1 MFNSL
6 DTKKTLFLFLSPTII
21 IWVILITL
29 FGGFSLYAQESNL
42 EASSN
47 SVSTLKTTLLK
58 ESEKDLR
65 LEGTRIGIFE
75 DINHSKT
82 FSQISDESFIS
93 NFKIYEGYN
102 PNFGFSKSA
111 FWVRI
116 ELENQNKEQSE
127 FLLEIAAPLLDSIT
141 FFYEEEGK
149 YERIVTGDAF
159 EFRKRPVENRY
170 FLFPFQLKP
179 KEKQVF
185 YFKIASTA
193 SLMQFPM
200 RVWTPLTF
208 KQYNH
213 QFQFVFGII
222 YGIIIFI
229 LINNLFLY
237 FNLGKGNSYLYYVIA
252 MACSLLVIANL
263 NGHAYEY
270 LWGNFPFLQQKAL
283 PMCLTF
289 LDFWLVLFSRRF
301 LNTRTFLEKFDKS
314 LRIFGFVQLA
324 FFILTIFLPYQYAI
338 YLSNISATATAIVL
352 LTIGTSAILRGNI
365 SAWFFMSGFTVYI
378 LGYII
383 FALKTSSFLPLNP
396 FTEYSVQAGAALQ
409 VILLSFAIGIRI
421 REIRHEKT
429 DAQRSMMESQ
439 LQANEQLESKVEKRT
454 FELNEKA
461 EALENSYR
469 TVSILSSIGQE
480 ITASLDY
487 DAIFAVLYRYV
498 HDLMDSAFFGVD
510 LYYPDKEQII
520 YAYNIENEV
529 LLPEEK
535 INANNPNNLS
545 AYVVRNKES
554 LFMNDATKDVKKY
567 LPNVEIV
574 VGEVPE
580 SVIAIP
586 LLVGE
591 RVLGV
596 VSVQSFEKN
605 AYTNQH
611 FEIMKTLAS
620 YTAIAL
626 DNASSYSTIRN
637 ANTKTMQSIQYAQRI
652 QEGLLPRP
660 KILTENFDDASVFYR
675 PRDIVSGDFYWFE
688 TLLKEDFD
696 DEFHLNMPNKLKV
709 IALSD
714 CTGHGVP
721 GALMTIMGVNLLNQI
736 IAEGG
741 TWQPDEILTKLDER
755 VRYTFHLEELHTP
768 KSRRN
773 DGMDIGICAIDEEE
787 QVIYYAGAKMPLY
800 IVRNGKIET
809 VKGSPFAI
817 GGSFVSKKKQKEY
830 KINIFKYEK
839 GDNLFLASDGF
850 QDQFGTGDKLELERK
865 YYTRFFRQF
874 LEKIS
879 PLSSAEQYSAF
890 SKELIRWKK
899 TRKQTD
905 DILIMSVKL

>member
-1 MFNSL
+1 
-6 DTKKTLFLFLSPTII
+6 LFSTTPNKEIFLPLLVLLYLFFGELS
-21 IWVILITL
+21 V
-29 FGGFSLYAQESNL
+29 YAQQTTTTSDF
-42 EASSN
+42 
-47 SVSTLKTTLLK
+47 KTILLQ
-58 ESEKDLR
+58 EVDNQLR
-65 LEGTRIGIFE
+65 LEGNYIGIFE
-75 DINHSKT
+75 DKSQSKT
-82 FSQISDESFIS
+82 FAQISDESFLS
-93 NFKIYEGYN
+93 SFEPSEGYN
-102 PNFGFSKSA
+102 PNFGFSNST
-111 FWVRI
+111 FWVRV
-116 ELENQNKEQSE
+116 ELENQNREQNE

-141 FFYEEEGK
+141 FFYK
-149 YERIVTGDAF
+149 VDPNYKSITTGDVF
-159 EFRKRPVENRY
+159 KFSERPIENRY
-170 FLFPFQLKP
+170 FLFPFQLKSN
-179 KEKQVF
+179 EKQVF
-185 YFKIASTA
+185 YFRIASKS

-200 RVWTPLTF
+200 RVWKPLAF
-208 KQYNH
+208 EQYNH
-213 QFQFVFGII
+213 QFQFIFGII

-270 LWGNFPFLQQKAL
+270 LWSDFPFLQQKAL

-289 LDFWLVLFSRRF
+289 LDFWLVLFCRRF
-301 LNTRTFLEKFDKS
+301 LNTRIFLEKFDKA

-324 FFILTIFLPYQYAI
+324 FFILTILLPYQYAI
-338 YLSNISATATAIVL
+338 YLSNLSAAATAIVL
-352 LTIGTSAILRGNI
+352 LTTGTSAILRGNT
-365 SAWFFMSGFTVYI
+365 SAWFFMSGFSVYI

-383 FALKTSSFLPLNP
+383 FALKTSSFLPLNV
-396 FTEYSVQAGAALQ
+396 FTEYSVQVGAALQ

-421 REIRHEKT
+421 REIRNEKN
-429 DAQRSMMESQ
+429 DAQRFMMESQ
-439 LQANEQLESKVEKRT
+439 MEANEQLESKVEERT
-454 FELNEKA
+454 SELNEKA

-487 DAIFAVLYRYV
+487 EAIFAVLYRYV
-498 HDLMDSAFFGVD
+498 RELMDSAFFGVD
-510 LYYPDKEQII
+510 LYYPDKEQIV
-520 YAYNIENEV
+520 YAYNKENEV
-529 LLPEEK
+529 LIPEQR
-535 INANNPNNLS
+535 IDANNPNNLS
-545 AYVVRNKES
+545 AYVIRKKES
-554 LFMNDATKDVKKY
+554 LFINDAESEIQKY
-567 LPNVEIV
+567 LPNIEVIV
-574 VGEVPE
+574 GKAPK

-586 LLVGE
+586 LLIGE

-596 VSVQSFEKN
+596 VSVQSFDKN
-605 AYTNQH
+605 AYSNQH

-626 DNASSYSTIRN
+626 DNASSYSKIRN
-637 ANTKTMQSIQYAQRI
+637 ANTKTMQSIRYAQRI

-660 KILTENFDDASVFYR
+660 RILTENFDEASVFYR

-688 TLLKEDFD
+688 TLLKGNFD
-696 DEFHLNMPNKLKV
+696 DDLHQNMPNKLKM
-709 IALSD
+709 IALAD

-741 TWQPDEILTKLDER
+741 TWQPDEILEKLDER
-755 VRYTFHLEELHTP
+755 VRHTFHLEEMHTI

-787 QVIYYAGAKMPLY
+787 RVIYYAGAKMPLY

-809 VKGSPFAI
+809 IKGSSFAI
-817 GGSFVSKKKQKEY
+817 GGSFVSKKKKKEY
-830 KINIFKYEK
+830 KINIFRYEK

-850 QDQFGTGDKLELERK
+850 QDQFGIDEKADNKMERK

-879 PLSSAEQYSAF
+879 ILSTVEQYSEF

-899 TRKQTD
+899 TTKQTD
-905 DILIMSVKL
+905 DILVMSVKL

>member
-1 MFNSL
+1 L
-6 DTKKTLFLFLSPTII
+6 GD
-21 IWVILITL
+21 
-29 FGGFSLYAQESNL
+29 FSAYAQQST
-42 EASSN
+42 
-47 SVSTLKTTLLK
+47 STLETALLK
-58 ESEKDLR
+58 QAEKGLR
-65 LEGTRIGIFE
+65 LEGNRIGIFE
-75 DINHSKT
+75 DINHNKT
-82 FSQISDESFIS
+82 FEQISEERFLS
-93 NFKIYEGYN
+93 NFKVYEGYN
-102 PNFGFSKSA
+102 PNFGFSESA

-116 ELENQNKEQSE
+116 ELENQDKEQNE
-127 FLLEIAAPLLDSIT
+127 FLFEIAAPLLDSII
-141 FFYEEEGK
+141 FFYKEEGK
-149 YERIVTGDAF
+149 YTSVVTGDAF
-159 EFRKRPVENRY
+159 EFSQRPVQNRY
-170 FLFPFQLKP
+170 FLFPFQLKTQ
-179 KEKQVF
+179 EKQVF
-185 YFKIASTA
+185 YFRIASKA

-200 RVWTPLTF
+200 RVWTPLAF
-208 KQYNH
+208 EQYNH
-213 QFQFVFGII
+213 QFQFIFGII

-252 MACSLLVIANL
+252 MACSLLVIGNL

-289 LDFWLVLFSRRF
+289 LDFWLVLFCRRF
-301 LNTRTFLEKFDKS
+301 LNTRTFLEKFDKA
-314 LRIFGFVQLA
+314 LRVFGFVQLA
-324 FFILTIFLPYQYAI
+324 FFIFTILLPYQYAI
-338 YLSNISATATAIVL
+338 YLSNFSAAATAIVL
-352 LTIGTSAILRGNI
+352 LITGTSAILRGDI
-365 SAWFFMSGFTVYI
+365 SAWFFMSGFSVYI

-383 FALKTSSFLPLNP
+383 FALKTSSFLPLNA
-396 FTEYSVQAGAALQ
+396 FTEYSVQVGAALQ

-421 REIRHEKT
+421 REIRNEKD
-429 DAQRSMMESQ
+429 DAQRSMMETQ
-439 LQANEQLESKVEKRT
+439 MEANEQLESKVEERT
-454 FELNEKA
+454 SELNEKA

-498 HDLMDSAFFGVD
+498 HELMDSAFFGVD
-510 LYYPDKEQII
+510 LYYPDKEQIV
-520 YAYNIENEV
+520 YAYNIENDI
-529 LLPEEK
+529 LLPEQK
-535 INANNPNNLS
+535 IDANNPNNLS
-545 AYVVRNKES
+545 AYVIRKKEN
-554 LFMNDATKDVKKY
+554 LFINDAENEIKDY
-567 LPNVEIV
+567 LPNIEIV
-574 VGEVPE
+574 VGEAPK

-586 LLVGE
+586 LLLGE
-591 RVLGV
+591 RILGV

-605 AYTNQH
+605 AYTSQH
-611 FEIMKTLAS
+611 LEIMKTLAS

-637 ANTKTMQSIQYAQRI
+637 ANTKTMQSIRYAQRI

-660 KILTENFDDASVFYR
+660 RILTDNFDEASVFYR

-688 TLLKEDFD
+688 TLHKEDFD
-696 DEFHLNMPNKLKV
+696 DELHQNMPNKLKM
-709 IALSD
+709 IALAD

-741 TWQPDEILTKLDER
+741 TWQPDEILEKLDER
-755 VRYTFHLEELHTP
+755 VRQTFHLEEIHTT

-787 QVIYYAGAKMPLY
+787 RVIYYAGAKMPLY

-809 VKGSPFAI
+809 IRGSSFAI
-817 GGSFVSKKKQKEY
+817 GGSFVSKKKKKEY
-830 KINIFKYEK
+830 KINIFRYEK

-850 QDQFGTGDKLELERK
+850 QDQFGGDNITERK

-879 PLSSAEQYSAF
+879 VLSASEQYSAF

-899 TRKQTD
+899 TKKQTD
-905 DILIMSVKL
+905 DILVMSVKL

>member
-1 MFNSL
+1 M
-6 DTKKTLFLFLSPTII
+6 
-21 IWVILITL
+21 IL
-29 FGGFSLYAQESNL
+29 GGFSVYAQQNN
-42 EASSN
+42 SN
-47 SVSTLKTTLLK
+47 SIFKTAILTDL
-58 ESEKDLR
+58 ENDLR
-65 LEGTRIGIFE
+65 LEGNSVGIFE
-75 DINHSKT
+75 DTNHSKT
-82 FSQISDESFIS
+82 FAQISEKSFLS
-93 NFKIYEGYN
+93 NFKASEGYN
-102 PNFGFSKSA
+102 PNFGFSEST

-141 FFYEEEGK
+141 FFYQQGDT
-149 YERIVTGDAF
+149 YESIITGDAF
-159 EFRKRPVENRY
+159 EFSNRPVENRY

-179 KEKQVF
+179 TESKVF
-185 YFKIASTA
+185 YFRIASES

-200 RVWTPLTF
+200 RVWKPLTF
-208 KQYNH
+208 EKYNH
-213 QFQFVFGII
+213 QFQFIFGII

-289 LDFWLVLFSRRF
+289 LDFWLVLFCRRF
-301 LNTRTFLEKFDKS
+301 LNTRIFLEKFDKA

-324 FFILTIFLPYQYAI
+324 FFILTILLPYQYAI

-352 LTIGTSAILRGNI
+352 LTTGTSAILRGNS
-365 SAWFFMSGFTVYI
+365 SAWFFMSGFSVYI

-383 FALKTSSFLPLNP
+383 FALKTSSFLPLNY
-396 FTEYSVQAGAALQ
+396 FTEYSVQVGAALQ

-421 REIRHEKT
+421 REIRNEKN

-439 LQANEQLESKVEKRT
+439 LQANEHLESKVEERT
-454 FELNEKA
+454 SELNEKA

-498 HDLMDSAFFGVD
+498 HDLMDASFFGVD
-510 LYYPDKEQII
+510 LYYPDKEQIVYI
-520 YAYNIENEV
+520 YSIENGV

-535 INANNPNNLS
+535 VNSNNPNNLS
-545 AYVVRNKES
+545 AYVIRKRES
-554 LFMNDATKDVKKY
+554 LFMNDAESEVKNY
-567 LPNVEIV
+567 LPNAEVV
-574 VGEVPE
+574 VGEFPE

-626 DNASSYSTIRN
+626 DNASSYSKIRN
-637 ANTKTMQSIQYAQRI
+637 ANTKTMQSIRYAQRI

-660 KILTENFDDASVFYR
+660 KILTENFIDASVFYR

-688 TLLKEDFD
+688 TILKKDFD
-696 DEFHLNMPNKLKV
+696 DELHQNMPNKLKM
-709 IALSD
+709 IALGD

-741 TWQPDEILTKLDER
+741 TWQPDEILKKLDER
-755 VRYTFHLEELHTP
+755 VRHTFHLEESHTL

-787 QVIYYAGAKMPLY
+787 KIIYYAGAKMPFY
-800 IVRNGKIET
+800 IVRNGKIEII
-809 VKGSPFAI
+809 KGSPFAI

-830 KINIFKYEK
+830 NIYIFKYEK

-850 QDQFGTGDKLELERK
+850 QDQFGTGDRTSSKEERK
-865 YYTRFFRQF
+865 YYTRFFREF

-879 PLSSAEQYSAF
+879 PLSASEQYSAF

>member
-1 MFNSL
+1 MLN
-6 DTKKTLFLFLSPTII
+6 TIQIKKIFLSLFNIIWII
-21 IWVILITL
+21 I
-29 FGGFSLYAQESNL
+29 FGGFPVYAQQ
-42 EASSN
+42 
-47 SVSTLKTTLLK
+47 TTKTDFKTTLLK
-58 ESEKDLR
+58 ETEGELR
-65 LEGTRIGIFE
+65 LEGNYVGIFE

-82 FSQISDESFIS
+82 FAQVSDENFLS
-93 NFKIYEGYN
+93 NFKVSEGYN
-102 PNFGFSKSA
+102 PNFGFSESV
-111 FWVRI
+111 FWIRI
-116 ELENQNKEQSE
+116 ELENQNKEQNK

-141 FFYEEEGK
+141 FFHKTAGK
-149 YERIVTGDAF
+149 YKSIITGDAF
-159 EFRKRPVENRY
+159 EFSKRPIENRY
-170 FLFPFQLKP
+170 FLFPFQLNST
-179 KEKQVF
+179 EKQIF
-185 YFKIASTA
+185 YFRIASKA

-200 RVWTPLTF
+200 RVWKPLAF
-208 KQYNH
+208 EQYNH
-213 QFQFVFGII
+213 QFQFIFGII

-229 LINNLFLY
+229 LINNLFL
-237 FNLGKGNSYLYYVIA
+237 FFSLGKGNSYLYYVIA

-289 LDFWLVLFSRRF
+289 LDFWLVLFCRRF
-301 LNTRTFLEKFDKS
+301 LNTRVFLEKFDRT
-314 LRIFGFVQLA
+314 LRIFGFVQLG
-324 FFILTIFLPYQYAI
+324 FFILTLFLPYQYAI
-338 YLSNISATATAIVL
+338 FLSNISAIATAIVL
-352 LTIGTSAILRGNI
+352 LTTGTSAVWRGNK

-383 FALKTSSFLPLNP
+383 FALKTSSFLPLNA
-396 FTEYSVQAGAALQ
+396 FTEYSVQVGAALQ

-421 REIRHEKT
+421 REIRGEKN
-429 DAQRSMMESQ
+429 DAQRLMMESQ
-439 LQANEQLESKVEKRT
+439 IQANEQLESKVEERT
-454 FELNEKA
+454 HELNDKA

-498 HDLMDSAFFGVD
+498 HELVDSAFFGVD
-510 LYYPDKEQII
+510 LYYPDKEQIV

-529 LLPEEK
+529 LLPEKK
-535 INANNPNNLS
+535 INSNNPNNLS
-545 AYVVRNKES
+545 AYVVRKRDS
-554 LFMNDATKDVKKY
+554 LFINDAEKEINRY
-567 LPNVEIV
+567 LPKVEII
-574 VGEVPE
+574 VGKFPE

-586 LLVGE
+586 LLIGE

-596 VSVQSFEKN
+596 VSVQSFQKN
-605 AYTNQH
+605 AYTSQH

-626 DNASSYSTIRN
+626 DNASSYSKIRN
-637 ANTKTMQSIQYAQRI
+637 ANTKTMQSIRYAQRI

-696 DEFHLNMPNKLKV
+696 DELHQNMPNKLKM
-709 IALSD
+709 IALGD

-721 GALMTIMGVNLLNQI
+721 GALMTIMGINLLNQI

-741 TWQPDEILTKLDER
+741 IWQPDEILTKLDER
-755 VRYTFHLEELHTP
+755 VRHTFHLEELHTP

-809 VKGSPFAI
+809 IKGSPFAI
-817 GGSFVSKKKQKEY
+817 GGSFVSKKKEKEY
-830 KINIFKYEK
+830 TINILKYEK
-839 GDNLFLASDGF
+839 GDNIFLASDGF
-850 QDQFGTGDKLELERK
+850 QDQFGADETMDIHTERK
-865 YYTRFFRQF
+865 YYTRFFREF

-879 PLSSAEQYSAF
+879 ILSTVEQYSSF

>member
-1 MFNSL
+1 MFSIIP
-6 DTKKTLFLFLSPTII
+6 TKKIVPPLLFLLT
-21 IWVILITL
+21 VIFIAS
-29 FGGFSLYAQESNL
+29 FGGFSLYAQTTVS
-42 EASSN
+42 EAGFKTILLQENEN
-47 SVSTLKTTLLK
+47 S
-58 ESEKDLR
+58 LR
-65 LEGTRIGIFE
+65 LKGNQIGIFE

-82 FSQISDESFIS
+82 FKEISDPTFLA
-93 NFKIYEGYN
+93 NFKTVEGYN
-102 PNFGFSKSA
+102 PNFGFTKSA
-111 FWVRI
+111 FWVRL
-116 ELENQNKEQSE
+116 ELENQTKEQND
-127 FLLEIAAPLLDSIT
+127 FLIEIASPNLDSIT
-141 FFYEEEGK
+141 FFYQEQQNYK
-149 YERIVTGDAF
+149 NIITGDAF
-159 EFRKRPVENRY
+159 EFTNRPIQNRY
-170 FLFPFQLKP
+170 FLFPFELKST
-179 KEKQVF
+179 EKQVV
-185 YFKIASTA
+185 YFKIAVESG
-193 SLMQFPM
+193 LMQFPL
-200 RVWTPLTF
+200 RVWQPLAF
-208 KQYNH
+208 EQYNH
-213 QFQFVFGII
+213 EFQFVFGII

-237 FNLGKGNSYLYYVIA
+237 FTLGKGNSYLFYVIA
-252 MACSLLVIANL
+252 MACSLIVIANL

-270 LWGNFPFLQQKAL
+270 LWRNLPFLQQKAL
-283 PMCLTF
+283 PMSLTL
-289 LDFWLVLFSRRF
+289 LDFWLVLFCRRF
-301 LNTRTFLEKFDKS
+301 LNTSIFLEKFDKA

-324 FFILTIFLPYQYAI
+324 FFVLTIFLPYQYAI
-338 YLSNISATATAIVL
+338 YLSNLSATATAIVL
-352 LTIGTSAILRGNI
+352 LTTGISAILRGNV
-365 SAWFFMSGFTVYI
+365 SAWFFISGFSVYI

-383 FALKTSSFLPLNP
+383 YALKTSSFLPLNP
-396 FTEYSVQAGAALQ
+396 ITEYSVQVGAALQ

-421 REIRHEKT
+421 REIRAERNEV
-429 DAQRSMMESQ
+429 QRSMMESQ
-439 LQANEQLESKVEKRT
+439 VQANEQLESKVEERT
-454 FELNEKA
+454 SELNEKA
-461 EALENSYR
+461 DALENSYR

-498 HDLMDSAFFGVD
+498 HELMDSAFFGVD
-510 LYYPDKEQII
+510 LYYPDKEQIV
-520 YAYNIENEV
+520 YAYNIENGV

-545 AYVVRNKES
+545 AYVIRKKES
-554 LFMNDATKDVKKY
+554 LFINDAESEIQNY
-567 LPNVEIV
+567 LPNIELL
-574 VGEVPE
+574 VGEAPK
-580 SVIAIP
+580 SLIIIP

-626 DNASSYSTIRN
+626 DNASSYSKIRN
-637 ANTKTMQSIQYAQRI
+637 ANTKTMQSIRYAQRI

-660 KILTENFDDASVFYR
+660 RILTENFDEASVFYR

-688 TLLKEDFD
+688 TLLKENFD
-696 DEFHLNMPNKLKV
+696 DQLHQNMPKKLKM
-709 IALSD
+709 IAVAD

-736 IAEGG
+736 IADGG
-741 TWQPDEILTKLDER
+741 TWQPDEILTKLDEQ
-755 VRYTFHLEELHTP
+755 VRHTFHLDELHTL
-768 KSRRN
+768 KDRRS

-787 QVIYYAGAKMPLY
+787 LVIYYAGAKMPLY

-809 VKGSPFAI
+809 IKGSPFAI

-830 KINIFKYEK
+830 KINIFRYEK

-850 QDQFGTGDKLELERK
+850 QDQFGGDNKIERK

-879 PLSSAEQYSAF
+879 VLSTVEQYSAF
-890 SKELIRWKK
+890 SKELVRWKK
-899 TRKQTD
+899 NRKQTD

>member
-1 MFNSL
+1 M
-6 DTKKTLFLFLSPTII
+6 
-21 IWVILITL
+21 
-29 FGGFSLYAQESNL
+29 GGFSAYAQQ
-42 EASSN
+42 SN
-47 SVSTLKTTLLK
+47 SKSNFTTAILKPA
-58 ESEKDLR
+58 ENNLR
-65 LEGTRIGIFE
+65 LEGTTVGIFE
-75 DINHSKT
+75 DTNHNKT
-82 FSQISDESFIS
+82 FAQISEESFVS
-93 NFKIYEGYN
+93 NFKPSEGYN
-102 PNFGFSKSA
+102 PNFGFSESA

-116 ELENQNKEQSE
+116 ELENQNKEQDN
-127 FLLEIAAPLLDSIT
+127 FLIEIAAPLLDSIA
-141 FFYEEEGK
+141 FFYKEEGK
-149 YERIVTGDAF
+149 YEKIITGDTF
-159 EFRKRPVENRY
+159 EFSERPIENRY
-170 FLFPFQLKP
+170 FLFPFQLRP
-179 KEKQVF
+179 QEKQVF
-185 YFKIASTA
+185 YFKIASKA

-200 RVWTPLTF
+200 RVWKPLAF
-208 KQYNH
+208 EQYNH
-213 QFQFVFGII
+213 QFQFIFGII

-270 LWGNFPFLQQKAL
+270 LWSNFPFLQQKAL

-289 LDFWLVLFSRRF
+289 LDFWLVLFCRRF
-301 LNTRTFLEKFDKS
+301 LNTRTFLEKFDKA
-314 LRIFGFVQLA
+314 LRVFGFVQLA

-338 YLSNISATATAIVL
+338 YLSNLSAAATALVL
-352 LTIGTSAILRGNI
+352 LITGTSAILRGNT
-365 SAWFFMSGFTVYI
+365 SAWFFISGFSVYI

-383 FALKTSSFLPLNP
+383 FALKTSSFLPLNA
-396 FTEYSVQAGAALQ
+396 FTEYSVQVGAALQ
-409 VILLSFAIGIRI
+409 VILLSFAIGVRI
-421 REIRHEKT
+421 REIRNEKN

-439 LQANEQLESKVEKRT
+439 VEANEQLESKVEERT
-454 FELNEKA
+454 SELNEKA

-487 DAIFAVLYRYV
+487 EAIFAVLYRYV
-498 HDLMDSAFFGVD
+498 HELMDSPFFGVD
-510 LYYPDKEQII
+510 LYYPDKEQIV
-520 YAYNIENEV
+520 YVYNIENEV

-535 INANNPNNLS
+535 IDSNNPNNLS
-545 AYVVRNKES
+545 AYVVRKKES
-554 LFMNDATKDVKKY
+554 IFINDAEVEIQKY
-567 LPNVEIV
+567 LPNIEVII
-574 VGEVPE
+574 GEVPE

-591 RVLGV
+591 KVLGV

-605 AYTNQH
+605 AYTSQH

-626 DNASSYSTIRN
+626 DNASSYSKIRN
-637 ANTKTMQSIQYAQRI
+637 ANTKTMQSIRYAQRI

-660 KILTENFDDASVFYR
+660 KILTENFDEASVFYR

-696 DEFHLNMPNKLKV
+696 DELHQNMPNKLKM

-755 VRYTFHLEELHTP
+755 VRHTFHLEEMHTP

-787 QVIYYAGAKMPLY
+787 QIIYYAGAKMPLY
-800 IVRNGKIET
+800 IVRNRKIET
-809 VKGSPFAI
+809 IKGSSFAI
-817 GGSFVSKKKQKEY
+817 GGSFISKKKEKEY

-850 QDQFGTGDKLELERK
+850 QDQFGADKTMDDKTERK

-879 PLSSAEQYSAF
+879 ILSSAEQYSAF

-899 TRKQTD
+899 KRRQTD
-905 DILIMSVKL
+905 DILVMSVKL

>member
-1 MFNSL
+1 MLSITHINKIIFPLLLLFNVVL
-6 DTKKTLFLFLSPTII
+6 LTI
-21 IWVILITL
+21 
-29 FGGFSLYAQESNL
+29 FGGLPAYAQQTTST
-42 EASSN
+42 
-47 SVSTLKTTLLK
+47 STLKTILLQ
-58 ESEKDLR
+58 ESKKDLR
-65 LEGTRIGIFE
+65 LKGNHIGIFE
-75 DINHSKT
+75 DTNHSKT
-82 FSQISDESFIS
+82 FAQISDESFLS
-93 NFKIYEGYN
+93 NFKVYEGYN
-102 PNFGFSKSA
+102 PNFGFSKSV

-116 ELENQNKEQSE
+116 ELENQNEEQNE
-127 FLLEIAAPLLDSIT
+127 FLVEIAAPLLDSIT
-141 FFYEEEGK
+141 FFHKENGNY
-149 YERIVTGDAF
+149 RSTLTGDAF
-159 EFRKRPVENRY
+159 EFYKRPVENRY
-170 FLFPFQLKP
+170 FLFPFQLKTQ
-179 KEKQVF
+179 EKQVF
-185 YFKIASTA
+185 YFRIASKA

-200 RVWTPLTF
+200 RIWTPLAF
-208 KQYNH
+208 EQYNH

-237 FNLGKGNSYLYYVIA
+237 FSLGKGNSYLYYVIA

-270 LWGNFPFLQQKAL
+270 LWGDFPFLQQKAL

-289 LDFWLVLFSRRF
+289 LDFWLVLFCRRF
-301 LNTRTFLEKFDKS
+301 LNTRTFLEKFDKT
-314 LRIFGFVQLA
+314 LRVFGFVQLA
-324 FFILTIFLPYQYAI
+324 FFILTIFLPYEYAI
-338 YLSNISATATAIVL
+338 YLSIFSAAATAVVL
-352 LTIGTSAILRGNI
+352 LITGTSAILRGNN
-365 SAWFFMSGFTVYI
+365 SAWFFMSGFSVYI
-378 LGYII
+378 LGYVIY
-383 FALKTSSFLPLNP
+383 ALKTSSFLPLNA
-396 FTEYSVQAGAALQ
+396 FTEYSVQVGAALQ

-421 REIRHEKT
+421 REIRNEKD
-429 DAQRSMMESQ
+429 DAQRSMMETQ
-439 LQANEQLESKVEKRT
+439 MQANEQLESKVEERT
-454 FELNEKA
+454 SELNEKA

-487 DAIFAVLYRYV
+487 DSIFAVLYRYV
-498 HDLMDSAFFGVD
+498 HELMDSAFFGVD
-510 LYYPDKEQII
+510 LYYPDKEQIV
-520 YAYNIENEV
+520 YAYNIENDV

-535 INANNPNNLS
+535 ISSNNPNNLS
-545 AYVVRNKES
+545 AYVIRKRES
-554 LFMNDATKDVKKY
+554 LFINDAENEIRKY
-567 LPNVEIV
+567 LPNIEIV
-574 VGEVPE
+574 VGEAPK

-586 LLVGE
+586 LVLGE

-596 VSVQSFEKN
+596 VSVQSFDKN

-626 DNASSYSTIRN
+626 DNASSYYKIQS
-637 ANTKTMQSIQYAQRI
+637 ANTKTLQSIRYAQRI

-660 KILTENFDDASVFYR
+660 RILTDNFDEASVFYR

-688 TLLKEDFD
+688 TLHKEDFD
-696 DEFHLNMPNKLKV
+696 DELHQNMPNKLKM

-741 TWQPDEILTKLDER
+741 TWMPDEILEKLDER
-755 VRYTFHLEELHTP
+755 VRHTFHLEEIHTT

-787 QVIYYAGAKMPLY
+787 RVIYYAGAKMPLY

-809 VKGSPFAI
+809 IKGSPFAI

-830 KINIFKYEK
+830 KINIFRYEK

-850 QDQFGTGDKLELERK
+850 QDQFGGDNPVERK

-874 LEKIS
+874 LAKIS
-879 PLSSAEQYSAF
+879 TLSAVEQYSAF

-899 TRKQTD
+899 KRKQTD
-905 DILIMSVKL
+905 DILVMSVKL

>member
-1 MFNSL
+1 
-6 DTKKTLFLFLSPTII
+6 
-21 IWVILITL
+21 V
-29 FGGFSLYAQESNL
+29 GFSVYAQQTTTKIDFKTVLLQDTE
-42 EASSN
+42 N
-47 SVSTLKTTLLK
+47 SV
-58 ESEKDLR
+58 R
-65 LEGTRIGIFE
+65 LEGSSVRIFE
-75 DINHSKT
+75 DINYSKT
-82 FSQISDESFIS
+82 FKEISDS
-93 NFKIYEGYN
+93 NFLSNFEASEGYN
-102 PNFGFSKSA
+102 PNFGFTESA
-111 FWVRI
+111 FWVRV
-116 ELENQNKEQSE
+116 ELENQNKEQNE
-127 FLLEIAAPLLDSIT
+127 FLLEIAAPHLDSII
-141 FFYEEEGK
+141 FFYQEEGK
-149 YERIVTGDAF
+149 YKQIITGDAF
-159 EFRKRPVENRY
+159 EFAKRPVENRY
-170 FLFPFQLKP
+170 FLFPFQLKST
-179 KEKQVF
+179 EKQIF
-185 YFKIASTA
+185 YFRIASKA

-200 RVWTPLTF
+200 RVWKPLAF
-208 KQYNH
+208 EQYNH
-213 QFQFVFGII
+213 QFQFIFGII

-270 LWGNFPFLQQKAL
+270 LWGNFPILQQKGL

-289 LDFWLVLFSRRF
+289 LDFWLVLFCRRF
-301 LNTRTFLEKFDKS
+301 LNTRTFAEKFDKA

-324 FFILTIFLPYQYAI
+324 FFILTIFLPYQFAI
-338 YLSNISATATAIVL
+338 YLSNLSATATAIVL
-352 LTIGTSAILRGNI
+352 LTTGTSAILRGSS
-365 SAWFFMSGFTVYI
+365 SAWLFMSGFTIYI
-378 LGYII
+378 LGYVI
-383 FALKTSSFLPLNP
+383 FALKTSSFLPLNA
-396 FTEYSVQAGAALQ
+396 FTEYSVQVGAALQ

-421 REIRHEKT
+421 REIRNEKNE
-429 DAQRSMMESQ
+429 AQSFMMESQ
-439 LQANEQLESKVEKRT
+439 MQANEHLESKVEERT
-454 FELNEKA
+454 SELNEKA

-498 HDLMDSAFFGVD
+498 HELMDSAFFGVD
-510 LYYPDKEQII
+510 LYYPNKEQIL

-529 LLPEEK
+529 LLPEQR
-535 INANNPNNLS
+535 IDANNPNNLS
-545 AYVVRNKES
+545 AYVIRNRES
-554 LFMNDATKDVKKY
+554 LFLNDVEVEINQY
-567 LPNVEIV
+567 LPNVEVII
-574 VGEVPE
+574 GETPK
-580 SVIAIP
+580 SLIAMP

-591 RVLGV
+591 RILGV
-596 VSVQSFEKN
+596 VSVQSFEKD

-611 FEIMKTLAS
+611 LEIMKTLAS

-626 DNASSYSTIRN
+626 DNASSYSKIRN
-637 ANTKTMQSIQYAQRI
+637 ANTKTMQSIRYAQRI

-660 KILTENFDDASVFYR
+660 RILTENFDQASVFYR

-688 TLLKEDFD
+688 TLLKKDFD
-696 DEFHLNMPNKLKV
+696 DELHQNMPNKLKM

-741 TWQPDEILTKLDER
+741 IWQPDEILTKLDER
-755 VRYTFHLEELHTP
+755 VRHTFHLEEMHTLR
-768 KSRRN
+768 SRRN

-800 IVRNGKIET
+800 IVRNEKTIII
-809 VKGSPFAI
+809 KGSPFAI
-817 GGSFVSKKKQKEY
+817 GGSFISKKKEKEY
-830 KINIFKYEK
+830 KINIFRYEK

-850 QDQFGTGDKLELERK
+850 QDQFGSDNKMDTHTERK

-879 PLSSAEQYSAF
+879 VLSSVEQYSAF

>member
-1 MFNSL
+1 L
-6 DTKKTLFLFLSPTII
+6 LITTHTKKTVLLLLFLLNVIFITI
-21 IWVILITL
+21 
-29 FGGFSLYAQESNL
+29 FGGFSVYAQQP
-42 EASSN
+42 A
-47 SVSTLKTTLLK
+47 SVSILKTALLK
-58 ESEKDLR
+58 QAEKDLR
-65 LEGTRIGIFE
+65 LEGNHIGIFE
-75 DINHSKT
+75 DATHSKT
-82 FSQISDESFIS
+82 FEQVSEESFLS

-102 PNFGFSKSA
+102 PSFGFSESA

-116 ELENQNKEQSE
+116 ELENQNKEQNE

-141 FFYEEEGK
+141 FFHKEEGK
-149 YERIVTGDAF
+149 YTSTVTGDVF
-159 EFRKRPVENRY
+159 EFSKRPVENRY

-179 KEKQVF
+179 TEKQVF
-185 YFKIASTA
+185 YFRIASEA

-200 RVWTPLTF
+200 RVWTPLAF
-208 KQYNH
+208 EQYNH
-213 QFQFVFGII
+213 QFQFIFGII

-289 LDFWLVLFSRRF
+289 LDFWLVLFCRRF
-301 LNTRTFLEKFDKS
+301 LNTRTFLEKFDKA

-324 FFILTIFLPYQYAI
+324 FFLLTIILPYQYAI
-338 YLSNISATATAIVL
+338 YLSNLSAAATAMVL
-352 LTIGTSAILRGNI
+352 LITGTSAILRGNT
-365 SAWFFMSGFTVYI
+365 SAWFFISGFSVYI

-383 FALKTSSFLPLNP
+383 FALKTSSLLPLTA
-396 FTEYSVQAGAALQ
+396 FTEYSVQVGAALQ
-409 VILLSFAIGIRI
+409 VILLSFAIGVRI
-421 REIRHEKT
+421 REIRHEKD
-429 DAQRSMMESQ
+429 DAQRFMMESQ
-439 LQANEQLESKVEKRT
+439 MEANEQLESKVEERT
-454 FELNEKA
+454 SELNEKA

-498 HDLMDSAFFGVD
+498 HELMDSAFFGVD
-510 LYYPDKEQII
+510 LYYPDKEQIV
-520 YAYNIENEV
+520 YAYNIENDV
-529 LLPEEK
+529 LLSEQR
-535 INANNPNNLS
+535 IDANNQNNLS
-545 AYVVRNKES
+545 AYVIRNKES
-554 LFMNDATKDVKKY
+554 LFINDAENEIKEY
-567 LPNVEIV
+567 LPNIEVV
-574 VGEVPE
+574 VGDVPK

-586 LLVGE
+586 LLLGE

-596 VSVQSFEKN
+596 VSVQSFEKD
-605 AYTNQH
+605 AYTSQH
-611 FEIMKTLAS
+611 LEIMKTLAS

-637 ANTKTMQSIQYAQRI
+637 ANTKTMQSIRYAQRI

-660 KILTENFDDASVFYR
+660 RILTDNFDEASVFYR

-688 TLLKEDFD
+688 TLHKEDFD
-696 DEFHLNMPNKLKV
+696 DALHQNMPNKLKMV
-709 IALSD
+709 ALSD

-721 GALMTIMGVNLLNQI
+721 GALMTIMGVSLLNQI

-741 TWQPDEILTKLDER
+741 TWQPDEILEKLDER
-755 VRYTFHLEELHTP
+755 VRHTFHLEEMHTP

-787 QVIYYAGAKMPLY
+787 RVIYYAGAKMPLY

-809 VKGSPFAI
+809 IKGSPFAI
-817 GGSFVSKKKQKEY
+817 GGSFISKKKKKEY
-830 KINIFKYEK
+830 KINIFRYEK

-850 QDQFGTGDKLELERK
+850 QDQFGGDTITERK

-879 PLSSAEQYSAF
+879 ILSSVEQYSAF

-905 DILIMSVKL
+905 DILVMSIKL

>member
-1 MFNSL
+1 
-6 DTKKTLFLFLSPTII
+6 
-21 IWVILITL
+21 
-29 FGGFSLYAQESNL
+29 
-42 EASSN
+42 
-47 SVSTLKTTLLK
+47 
-58 ESEKDLR
+58 
-65 LEGTRIGIFE
+65 
-75 DINHSKT
+75 
-82 FSQISDESFIS
+82 
-93 NFKIYEGYN
+93 
-102 PNFGFSKSA
+102 
-111 FWVRI
+111 
-116 ELENQNKEQSE
+116 
-127 FLLEIAAPLLDSIT
+127 
-141 FFYEEEGK
+141 
-149 YERIVTGDAF
+149 
-159 EFRKRPVENRY
+159 
-170 FLFPFQLKP
+170 LFPFQLKP
-179 KEKQVF
+179 TEKQVF
-185 YFKIASTA
+185 YFRIASEA

-200 RVWTPLTF
+200 RVWTPLAF
-208 KQYNH
+208 EQYNH
-213 QFQFVFGII
+213 QFQFIFGII

-289 LDFWLVLFSRRF
+289 LDFWLVLFCRRF
-301 LNTRTFLEKFDKS
+301 LNTRTFLEKFDKA

-324 FFILTIFLPYQYAI
+324 FFLLTIILPYQYAI
-338 YLSNISATATAIVL
+338 YLSNLSAAATAMVL
-352 LTIGTSAILRGNI
+352 LITGTSAILRGNT
-365 SAWFFMSGFTVYI
+365 SAWFFISGFSVYI

-383 FALKTSSFLPLNP
+383 FALKTSSLLPLTA
-396 FTEYSVQAGAALQ
+396 FTEYSVQVGAALQ
-409 VILLSFAIGIRI
+409 VILLSFAIGVRI
-421 REIRHEKT
+421 REIRHEKD
-429 DAQRSMMESQ
+429 DAQRFMMESQ
-439 LQANEQLESKVEKRT
+439 MEANEQLESKVEERT
-454 FELNEKA
+454 SELNEKA

-498 HDLMDSAFFGVD
+498 HELMDSAFFGVD
-510 LYYPDKEQII
+510 LYYPDKEQIV
-520 YAYNIENEV
+520 YAYNIENDV
-529 LLPEEK
+529 LLSEQR
-535 INANNPNNLS
+535 IDANNQNNLS
-545 AYVVRNKES
+545 AYVIRNKES
-554 LFMNDATKDVKKY
+554 LFINDAENEIKEY
-567 LPNVEIV
+567 LPNIEVV
-574 VGEVPE
+574 VGDVPK

-586 LLVGE
+586 LLLGE

-596 VSVQSFEKN
+596 VSVQSFEKD
-605 AYTNQH
+605 AYTSQH
-611 FEIMKTLAS
+611 LEIMKTLAS

-637 ANTKTMQSIQYAQRI
+637 ANTKTMQSIRYAQRI

-660 KILTENFDDASVFYR
+660 RILTDNFDEASVFYR

-688 TLLKEDFD
+688 TLHKEDFD
-696 DEFHLNMPNKLKV
+696 DALHQNMPNKLKMV
-709 IALSD
+709 ALSD

-721 GALMTIMGVNLLNQI
+721 GALMTIMGVSLLNQI

-741 TWQPDEILTKLDER
+741 TWQPDEILEKLDER
-755 VRYTFHLEELHTP
+755 VRHTFHLEEMHTP

-787 QVIYYAGAKMPLY
+787 RVIYYAGAKMPLY

-809 VKGSPFAI
+809 IKGSPFAI
-817 GGSFVSKKKQKEY
+817 GGSFISKKKKKEY
-830 KINIFKYEK
+830 KINIFRYEK

-850 QDQFGTGDKLELERK
+850 QDQFGGDTITERK

-879 PLSSAEQYSAF
+879 ILSSVEQYSAF

-905 DILIMSVKL
+905 DILVMSIKL

>member
-1 MFNSL
+1 MFSTTQTRKIFLILLSL
-6 DTKKTLFLFLSPTII
+6 FTII
-21 IWVILITL
+21 CIGIFECNFV
-29 FGGFSLYAQESNL
+29 YAQQTTT
-42 EASSN
+42 ASKF
-47 SVSTLKTTLLK
+47 KTVLLQ
-58 ESEKDLR
+58 ETTNELR
-65 LEGTRIGIFE
+65 LEGNYIGIFE
-75 DINHSKT
+75 DTNHSTT
-82 FSQISDESFIS
+82 FSQVSQADFLS
-93 NFKIYEGYN
+93 NFKVYEGYN
-102 PNFGFSKSA
+102 PNFGFSNST

-116 ELENQNKEQSE
+116 ELENKNKEQND

-141 FFYEEEGK
+141 FFHKEEGN
-149 YERIVTGDAF
+149 YESIITGDVF
-159 EFRKRPVENRY
+159 EFSKRPVENRY
-170 FLFPFQLKP
+170 FLFPFQLKSD
-179 KEKQVF
+179 EKQVF
-185 YFKIASTA
+185 YFRIASKA
-193 SLMQFPM
+193 SLMQFPI
-200 RVWTPLTF
+200 RVWKPLAF
-208 KQYNH
+208 EQYNH
-213 QFQFVFGII
+213 QIQFVFGII

-270 LWGNFPFLQQKAL
+270 LWSNFPFLQQKAL
-283 PMCLTF
+283 PMCLTL
-289 LDFWLVLFSRRF
+289 LDFWLVLFCRRF
-301 LNTRTFLEKFDKS
+301 LNTRTFLEKFDKA
-314 LRIFGFVQLA
+314 LRIFGFVQFA
-324 FFILTIFLPYQYAI
+324 FFILTIFLPYQFAI
-338 YLSNISATATAIVL
+338 YLSNFSAAATAIVL
-352 LTIGTSAILRGNI
+352 LITGTSAILRGNT
-365 SAWFFMSGFTVYI
+365 SAWFFISGFSVYI

-383 FALKTSSFLPLNP
+383 FALKTSSFIPLNS
-396 FTEYSVQAGAALQ
+396 FTEYSVQVGAALQ

-421 REIRHEKT
+421 REIRNEKN
-429 DAQRSMMESQ
+429 DAQRLMMESQ
-439 LQANEQLESKVEKRT
+439 MQANEQLESKVEERT
-454 FELNEKA
+454 SELNEKA

-498 HDLMDSAFFGVD
+498 NELMDAAFFGVD
-510 LYYPDKEQII
+510 LYYPDKEQIV
-520 YAYNIENEV
+520 YAYNIENDT
-529 LLPEEK
+529 LLPEQK
-535 INANNPNNLS
+535 VNSNNPNNLS
-545 AYVVRNKES
+545 AYVIRKKES
-554 LFMNDATKDVKKY
+554 LFINDAENEFQKY
-567 LPNVEIV
+567 LPNLEIV
-574 VGEVPE
+574 IGKAPK

-586 LLVGE
+586 LLLGE

-626 DNASSYSTIRN
+626 DNASSYSKIRN
-637 ANTKTMQSIQYAQRI
+637 ANTKTMQSIRYAQRI

-688 TLLKEDFD
+688 RLLKENFD
-696 DEFHLNMPNKLKV
+696 DELHRNMPNKLKM
-709 IALSD
+709 IALAD

-736 IAEGG
+736 IADGG
-741 TWQPDEILTKLDER
+741 TWQPDEILEKLDEH
-755 VRYTFHLEELHTP
+755 VRHTFHLEEMHTI

-787 QVIYYAGAKMPLY
+787 RVIYYAGAKMPLY

-809 VKGSPFAI
+809 IKGSPFAI
-817 GGSFVSKKKQKEY
+817 GGSFISRKKKKEY
-830 KINIFKYEK
+830 KINIFRYEK
-839 GDNLFLASDGF
+839 GDNLFLTSDGF
-850 QDQFGTGDKLELERK
+850 QDQFGGDNITERK

-879 PLSSAEQYSAF
+879 ILSTAEQYSAF
-890 SKELIRWKK
+890 SKELVRWKK

-905 DILIMSVKL
+905 DILVMSVKL

>member
-1 MFNSL
+1 ML
-6 DTKKTLFLFLSPTII
+6 IITHTKKILSLLLSL
-21 IWVILITL
+21 LIVVFSAI
-29 FGGFSLYAQESNL
+29 FGDFSAYAQQST
-42 EASSN
+42 
-47 SVSTLKTTLLK
+47 STLETALLK
-58 ESEKDLR
+58 QAEKDLR
-65 LEGTRIGIFE
+65 LEGNRIGIFE
-75 DINHSKT
+75 DINHNKT
-82 FSQISDESFIS
+82 FDQISEESFLS
-93 NFKIYEGYN
+93 NFKVYEGYN
-102 PNFGFSKSA
+102 PNFGFSESA

-116 ELENQNKEQSE
+116 ELENQNKEQNE
-127 FLLEIAAPLLDSIT
+127 FLFEISAPLLDSIT
-141 FFYEEEGK
+141 FFQKEEGK
-149 YERIVTGDAF
+149 YTSVVTGDAF
-159 EFRKRPVENRY
+159 EFSQRPVQNRY
-170 FLFPFQLKP
+170 FLFPFQLKAQ
-179 KEKQVF
+179 EKQVF
-185 YFKIASTA
+185 YFKIASRA

-200 RVWTPLTF
+200 RVWTPLAF
-208 KQYNH
+208 EQYNH
-213 QFQFVFGII
+213 QFQFIFGII

-252 MACSLLVIANL
+252 MACSLLVIGNL

-289 LDFWLVLFSRRF
+289 LDFWLVLFCRRF
-301 LNTRTFLEKFDKS
+301 LNTRTFLEKFDKT
-314 LRIFGFVQLA
+314 LRVFGFVQLA
-324 FFILTIFLPYQYAI
+324 FFIFTILLPYQLAI
-338 YLSNISATATAIVL
+338 YLSNLSAAATAIVL
-352 LTIGTSAILRGNI
+352 LITGTSAILRGDI
-365 SAWFFMSGFTVYI
+365 SAWFFMSGFSVYI

-383 FALKTSSFLPLNP
+383 FALKTSSFLPLNV
-396 FTEYSVQAGAALQ
+396 FTEYSVQVGAALQ

-421 REIRHEKT
+421 REIRNEKD
-429 DAQRSMMESQ
+429 DAQRSMMETQ
-439 LQANEQLESKVEKRT
+439 MEANEQLESKVEERT
-454 FELNEKA
+454 SELNEKA

-498 HDLMDSAFFGVD
+498 HELMDSAFFGVD
-510 LYYPDKEQII
+510 LYYPDKEQIV

-529 LLPEEK
+529 LLPEQK
-535 INANNPNNLS
+535 VDANNPNNLS
-545 AYVVRNKES
+545 AYVIRNKEN
-554 LFMNDATKDVKKY
+554 LFINDAENEIKQY
-567 LPNVEIV
+567 LPNIEIV
-574 VGEVPE
+574 VGEAPK

-586 LLVGE
+586 LLLGE
-591 RVLGV
+591 RILGV

-605 AYTNQH
+605 AYTSQH
-611 FEIMKTLAS
+611 LEIMKTLAS

-626 DNASSYSTIRN
+626 DNASSYSKIRN
-637 ANTKTMQSIQYAQRI
+637 ANTKTMQSIRYAQRI

-660 KILTENFDDASVFYR
+660 RILTDNFDEASVFYR

-688 TLLKEDFD
+688 TLHKEDFD
-696 DEFHLNMPNKLKV
+696 DELHQNMPNKLKM
-709 IALSD
+709 IALAD

-741 TWQPDEILTKLDER
+741 TWQPDEILEKLDER
-755 VRYTFHLEELHTP
+755 VRHTFHLEEMHTT

-787 QVIYYAGAKMPLY
+787 RLIYYAGAKMPLY

-809 VKGSPFAI
+809 IKGSSFAI
-817 GGSFVSKKKQKEY
+817 GGSFVSKKKKKEY
-830 KINIFKYEK
+830 KINIFRYEK

-850 QDQFGTGDKLELERK
+850 QDQFGGDNITERK

-879 PLSSAEQYSAF
+879 ALSAVEQYSAF

-899 TRKQTD
+899 TKKQTD
-905 DILIMSVKL
+905 DILVMSVKL

>member
-1 MFNSL
+1 M
-6 DTKKTLFLFLSPTII
+6 
-21 IWVILITL
+21 LITTQKKKIAL
-29 FGGFSLYAQESNL
+29 PLFFFINLISISIFGGFSVYAQQTT
-42 EASSN
+42 SN
-47 SVSTLKTTLLK
+47 SDFKTAIIQQGQN
-58 ESEKDLR
+58 DLR
-65 LEGTRIGIFE
+65 LEGNSIGIFE
-75 DINHSKT
+75 DTNHSKT
-82 FSQISDESFIS
+82 FAQISEEHFLS
-93 NFKIYEGYN
+93 NFKPSQGYN
-102 PNFGFSKSA
+102 PNFGFSESA
-111 FWVRI
+111 FWVRV
-116 ELENQNKEQSE
+116 ELENQNEEQNE
-127 FLLEIAAPLLDSIT
+127 FLVEIAAPLLDSIT
-141 FFYEEEGK
+141 FFYKEEGT
-149 YERIVTGDAF
+149 YDSIITGDAF
-159 EFRKRPVENRY
+159 EFWQRPVENRY

-179 KEKQVF
+179 TEKQVF
-185 YFKIASTA
+185 YFRIASTA
-193 SLMQFPM
+193 SLMQFPI
-200 RVWTPLTF
+200 RVWKPLTF
-208 KQYNH
+208 EQYNH
-213 QFQFVFGII
+213 QFQFIFGII

-270 LWGNFPFLQQKAL
+270 LWGNFPLLQQKAL

-289 LDFWLVLFSRRF
+289 LDFWLVLFCRRF
-301 LNTRTFLEKFDKS
+301 LNTRTFLEKFDKA

-324 FFILTIFLPYQYAI
+324 FFILTIFLPYEYAM
-338 YLSNISATATAIVL
+338 YLSNLSAAATAMVL
-352 LTIGTSAILRGNI
+352 LITGTSAILRGNT
-365 SAWFFMSGFTVYI
+365 SAWFFISGFSVYI
-378 LGYII
+378 LGYVI
-383 FALKTSSFLPLNP
+383 FALKTSSLLPLNS
-396 FTEYSVQAGAALQ
+396 FTEYSVQVGAALQ
-409 VILLSFAIGIRI
+409 VILLSFAIGVRI
-421 REIRHEKT
+421 REIRNEKNE
-429 DAQRSMMESQ
+429 AQRSMMETQ
-439 LQANEQLESKVEKRT
+439 MQANEQLESKVEERT
-454 FELNEKA
+454 SELNEKA

-487 DAIFAVLYRYV
+487 EAIFAVLYRYV
-498 HDLMDSAFFGVD
+498 HELMDSAFFGVD
-510 LYYPDKEQII
+510 LYYPDKEQIV
-520 YAYNIENEV
+520 YVYNIENEV

-535 INANNPNNLS
+535 IDANNPNNLS
-545 AYVVRNKES
+545 AYVVRKKEN
-554 LFMNDATKDVKKY
+554 LFINDAENEIKKY

-574 VGEVPE
+574 VGEAPK

-586 LLVGE
+586 LLLGE

-605 AYTNQH
+605 AYTSQH
-611 FEIMKTLAS
+611 LEIMKTLAS

-626 DNASSYSTIRN
+626 DNASSYSKIRN
-637 ANTKTMQSIQYAQRI
+637 ANTKTMQSIRYAQRI

-660 KILTENFDDASVFYR
+660 RILTENFDQASVFYR

-688 TLLKEDFD
+688 TLLKKDFD
-696 DEFHLNMPNKLKV
+696 DELHQNMPNKLKM
-709 IALSD
+709 IALAD

-755 VRYTFHLEELHTP
+755 VRHTFHLEEMHTP

-787 QVIYYAGAKMPLY
+787 RVIYYAGAKMPLY
-800 IVRNGKIET
+800 IVRNQKIET
-809 VKGSPFAI
+809 IKGSSFAI
-817 GGSFVSKKKQKEY
+817 GGSFVSKKKEKEY
-830 KINIFKYEK
+830 KINIFRYEK

-850 QDQFGTGDKLELERK
+850 QDQFGADSKMDSNTIERK

-874 LEKIS
+874 LGEIS
-879 PLSSAEQYSAF
+879 ILSTAEQYSAF

>member
-1 MFNSL
+1 M
-6 DTKKTLFLFLSPTII
+6 
-21 IWVILITL
+21 
-29 FGGFSLYAQESNL
+29 YAQQTTTKSDF
-42 EASSN
+42 
-47 SVSTLKTTLLK
+47 KTILLQ
-58 ESEKDLR
+58 ESEDELR
-65 LEGTRIGIFE
+65 LEGNYIGIFE
-75 DINHSKT
+75 DATQSKT
-82 FSQISDESFIS
+82 FNQISEDNFLS
-93 NFKIYEGYN
+93 NFEIYEGYN
-102 PNFGFSKSA
+102 PNFGFSESI

-116 ELENQNKEQSE
+116 ELENQNKEQNE

-141 FFYEEEGK
+141 FFYEENGE
-149 YERIVTGDAF
+149 YQSITTGDML
-159 EFRKRPVENRY
+159 EFSKRPVENRY

-179 KEKQVF
+179 TEKRVF
-185 YFKIASTA
+185 YFRIASKA
-193 SLMQFPM
+193 SLMQFPI
-200 RVWTPLTF
+200 RVWKPLAF
-208 KQYNH
+208 EQYNH
-213 QFQFVFGII
+213 QFQFIFGII

-270 LWGNFPFLQQKAL
+270 LWSDFPFLQQKAL

-289 LDFWLVLFSRRF
+289 LDFWLVLFCRRF
-301 LNTRTFLEKFDKS
+301 LNTRVFLEKFDKA
-314 LRIFGFVQLA
+314 LRIFGFVQLG

-338 YLSNISATATAIVL
+338 YLSNFSAAATAIVL
-352 LTIGTSAILRGNI
+352 LITGTSAILRGNT
-365 SAWFFMSGFTVYI
+365 SAWFFISGFSVYI
-378 LGYII
+378 LGYVI
-383 FALKTSSFLPLNP
+383 FALKTSSFIPLNA
-396 FTEYSVQAGAALQ
+396 FTEYSVQVGAALQ
-409 VILLSFAIGIRI
+409 VILLSFAIGVRI
-421 REIRHEKT
+421 REIRNEKN

-439 LQANEQLESKVEKRT
+439 MQANEQLESKVEERT
-454 FELNEKA
+454 HELNDKA

-498 HDLMDSAFFGVD
+498 HELVDSAFFGVD
-510 LYYPDKEQII
+510 LYYPDKEQIL
-520 YAYNIENEV
+520 YAYNVENDV
-529 LLPEEK
+529 LLPEQK
-535 INANNPNNLS
+535 IDSNNPNNLS
-545 AYVVRNKES
+545 AYVIRKKES
-554 LFMNDATKDVKKY
+554 LFINDAENEIQKY
-567 LPNVEIV
+567 LPNIEVL
-574 VGEVPE
+574 VGEAPK

-596 VSVQSFEKN
+596 VSVQSFDKN

-626 DNASSYSTIRN
+626 DNASSYSKIRN
-637 ANTKTMQSIQYAQRI
+637 ANSKTMQSIRYAQRI

-660 KILTENFDDASVFYR
+660 RIFAENFDEASVFYR

-688 TLLKEDFD
+688 TLWKKDFD
-696 DEFHLNMPNKLKV
+696 DELHQNMPNKLKM

-755 VRYTFHLEELHTP
+755 VRHTFHLEEMHTP

-787 QVIYYAGAKMPLY
+787 RVIYYAGAKMPLY

-809 VKGSPFAI
+809 IKGSPFAI
-817 GGSFVSKKKQKEY
+817 GGSFISKKKQKEY
-830 KINIFKYEK
+830 KISIFRYEK

-850 QDQFGTGDKLELERK
+850 QDQFGGDKMNERK

-879 PLSSAEQYSAF
+879 VLSTVEQYSAF
-890 SKELIRWKK
+890 SKELISWKK
-899 TRKQTD
+899 TRRQTD
-905 DILIMSVKL
+905 DILVMSVKL